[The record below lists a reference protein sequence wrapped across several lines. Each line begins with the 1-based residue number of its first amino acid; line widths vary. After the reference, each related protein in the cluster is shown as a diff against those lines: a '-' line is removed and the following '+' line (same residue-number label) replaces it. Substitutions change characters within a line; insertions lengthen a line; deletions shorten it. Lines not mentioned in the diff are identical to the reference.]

1 MQIEY
6 LEVGQELEART
17 LPLLKREQLKEYAE
31 AAGDFNPIHLSDD
44 DAKDIGLPGVIAHGM
59 LTMATTGL
67 LFSPYL
73 DRGFIKCFE
82 TRFAGRVFP
91 EDAITIGAKLV
102 DRETIEQGNVYHF
115 EVFANNQ
122 DDNLVAT
129 GKVAFCVHKSR
140 KAPHQ
145 KPGTG

>member
-1 MQIEY
+1 
-6 LEVGQELEART
+6 
-17 LPLLKREQLKEYAE
+17 
-31 AAGDFNPIHLSDD
+31 
-44 DAKDIGLPGVIAHGM
+44 M

-73 DRGFIKCFE
+73 DRGFIKRFE

-129 GKVAFCVHKSR
+129 GKVAFCVYESR
-140 KAPHQ
+140 IAPHQ
-145 KPGTG
+145 